1 MRSLSFVR
9 EWRSSSTLLRALA
22 GAARPRAAASST
34 APIMPGSRT
43 RTTRSIRAGCAAAL
57 VFVFFFGGVANAD
70 QQKDPELRAVVQ
82 RTIAQAECFE
92 DRYESEVWYKMMEP
106 RLRKS
111 VKDHDERMLILK
123 EVICESQRAGEERLP
138 PGLVMAVIH
147 VESRFDHYAVSG
159 AGAVGLMQVMP
170 FWPEQLG
177 MKRHELT
184 RIPQNIRMGC
194 AILRFYLRKEKNSV
208 TRALARYNGSV
219 GRRDYSNLVMAQ
231 WTRYNGA
238 DDIGMPDTRS
248 GRTPSVTAAGR

>member
-1 MRSLSFVR
+1 MRSLLFAR
-9 EWRSSSTLLRALA
+9 EWPSSSPLRRVPVPRAAGARAPGISALLRAG
-22 GAARPRAAASST
+22 GAAAF
-34 APIMPGSRT
+34 I
-43 RTTRSIRAGCAAAL
+43 
-57 VFVFFFGGVANAD
+57 FFFFFGGVAHAD
-70 QQKDPELRAVVQ
+70 QQKDPELREVVQ

-106 RLRKS
+106 RLRKT

-147 VESRFDHYAVSG
+147 VESRFDRYAVSR

-170 FWPEQLG
+170 FWPEELG

-194 AILRFYLRKEKNSV
+194 AILRFYLRKEKMSV

-219 GRRDYSNLVMAQ
+219 GRRDYSNLVMAA
-231 WTRYNGA
+231 WTRYNGG
-238 DDIGMPDTRS
+238 DDIGMPATR
-248 GRTPSVTAAGR
+248 GRTPSVTSSGR